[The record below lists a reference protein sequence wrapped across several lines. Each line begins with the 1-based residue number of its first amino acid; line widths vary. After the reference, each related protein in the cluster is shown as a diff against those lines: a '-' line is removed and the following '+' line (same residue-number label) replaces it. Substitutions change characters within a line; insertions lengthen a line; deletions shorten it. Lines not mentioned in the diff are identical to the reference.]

1 LEVKPHKAALQFNA
15 TKGNSMKAISL
26 SLFLLAAG
34 PLLGQT
40 ETTIYVVDKDKDQKI
55 TRVEFINSVETKA
68 QLSAWD
74 ANSDGFVGFDEF
86 TKGVF
91 RAWDRDNNGEII
103 LSEFNDDIPYWYND
117 IKKAETFAIWDK
129 NSDGE
134 VHLDELRDGVKKTGL
149 SLSFYQDIN
158 KPLALADF
166 QERVYTF
173 WDTDRDGVVSV
184 KEYDANR
191 GRWVIVNAG
200 S

>member
-1 LEVKPHKAALQFNA
+1 
-15 TKGNSMKAISL
+15 MKAISL
-26 SLFLLAAG
+26 SLFLLATG

-40 ETTIYVVDKDKDQKI
+40 ETTVYVVDKDKDQKI
-55 TRVEFINSVETKA
+55 TRVEFVNSTETKA
-68 QLSAWD
+68 QLNAWD
-74 ANSDGFVGFDEF
+74 ANSDGFVSYDEF

-91 RAWDRDNNGEII
+91 RTWDRDNNGEII

-134 VHLDELRDGVKKTGL
+134 VHLDELQDGVKKTGL

-158 KPLALADF
+158 KPLAISDF

-184 KEYDANR
+184 KEYDSNR
-191 GRWVIVNAG
+191 GRWVIVKAG